1 MQRIERTVKMLAQQI
16 RSPRGGR
23 YLMLGGALS
32 MIFAC
37 IAVQI
42 SNAIAQASPTEST
55 GAFVAGVILSIAFVM
70 LIGGVVIAV
79 IGAVM
84 HIYQSVKAR
93 TPME

>member
-1 MQRIERTVKMLAQQI
+1 MKSIERTIKMLIQQV
-16 RSPRGGR
+16 RGPRGGR
-23 YLMLGGALS
+23 YLMLGGALLL
-32 MIFAC
+32 IFGC

-42 SNAIAQASPTEST
+42 SSAIAQSSPAEST
-55 GAFVAGVILSIAFVM
+55 GAFVAGVILSIAFVA

-84 HIYQSVKAR
+84 HIFQAARAR